1 MGTSQVLASINKE
14 YWIING
20 RSVVHRVI
28 NNCMICRLRKAKP
41 KTQHLG
47 DLLFHRVNESSWRKT
62 QYLADIFWTCQY
74 LPLLQ
79 IRKKWFGTN
88 SNVKPGDLVLV
99 TNESTK
105 RGQWPKALVQDV
117 MPDSNGLVRRVRLRT
132 ADAQTLI
139 QDIRKICLL
148 EGSLL

>member
-1 MGTSQVLASINKE
+1 MEGKT
-14 YWIING
+14 
-20 RSVVHRVI
+20 
-28 NNCMICRLRKAKP
+28 

-62 QYLADIFWTCQY
+62 QYLADTFWKKWTCQY

-99 TNESTK
+99 MDESTK

-139 QDIRKICLL
+139 RDIRKICLL
-148 EGSLL
+148 EGSLV